1 MTDQGFDNRE
11 IERRRSRRRLTIL
24 AAAIG
29 AALVVLVLALINGDN
44 DGIGTPYSTISPD
57 SSAADRIQ
65 GLYELIFWMA
75 AVVFIGVQALI
86 VYTALRFKRRPNVTE
101 RPPQVH
107 GNRTLEIAWTIIPAL
122 ILLVILIPTIQ
133 AMYETDAET
142 QEGDIV
148 IDVYGKQ
155 WWWEI
160 QYEGMAADG
169 GPLVT
174 ANELVLP
181 VGQEAIVRLHS
192 NNVIHSFWVPQLAG
206 KMDVIPGHENRL
218 SFTPDNTGDYYG
230 ECAEFC
236 GVSHAWMRF
245 EIDVVEQDQFDAWVT
260 AWNTPPSFDADPS
273 TTDVAEAPA
282 SFGACILCHSVNGTN
297 ANAAEEGIT
306 ANPLGLGAGPNL
318 TLLGCRDI
326 LAAGLLVNTPENL
339 ATWLRNPGAVKE
351 GNYMANYIREGDLSE
366 EQITELVDYLES
378 LKPEGGC
385 PEDSGPASD
394 EPVAEQGS
402 VAKDG

>member
-1 MTDQGFDNRE
+1 MDDATRD
-11 IERRRSRRRLTIL
+11 ERVAGRGRSRRRLTIL
-24 AAAIG
+24 ALAIG
-29 AALVVLVLALINGDN
+29 AALVVVIAAVLAGEE
-44 DGIGTPYSTISPD
+44 GIGTPYSTIDPASG
-57 SSAADRIQ
+57 AADDIQ
-65 GLYELIFWMA
+65 GLYRLIFYMA
-75 AVVFIGVQALI
+75 AIVFIGVQALI
-86 VYTALRFKRRPNVTE
+86 VYTALKFRRRSNVTE

-133 AMYETDAET
+133 VMYETDAEA

-160 QYEGMAADG
+160 HYQGMAADG

-181 VGQEAIVRLHS
+181 VGREVQFRLHS

-206 KMDVIPGHENRL
+206 KMDVMPGHINEL
-218 SFTPDNTGDYYG
+218 SFTPREPGDYYG

-245 EIDVVEQDQFDAWVT
+245 EIDVVEEDQFDAWVQ
-260 AWNTPPSFDADPS
+260 AWNTPPTFDADPS
-273 TTDVAEAPA
+273 TTDVAEVPTV
-282 SFGACILCHSVNGTN
+282 FGQCILCHSVNGTN
-297 ANAAEEGIT
+297 AMAAQEGLS

-318 TLLGCRDI
+318 TLFGCRDI
-326 LAAGLLVNTPENL
+326 VAAGLLVNTPENL
-339 ATWLRNPGAVKE
+339 YTWLDRPGEVKE
-351 GNYMANYIREGDLSE
+351 GNYMSSVIKDDTLTP
-366 EQITELVDYLES
+366 EQINELVAYLS
-378 LKPEGGC
+378 GLQPEGGC
-385 PEDSGPASD
+385 PEDGGAPLGT
-394 EPVAEQGS
+394 PVAVGGG
-402 VAKDG
+402 A